1 MEKKR
6 NLWVIPTDK
15 PSRLML
21 RHRILFFFKDD
32 DSIPKGTAKNQ
43 NIYITSDEEI
53 KEGDWALDLCED
65 LGLKNQPFKVDK
77 ATLKFA
83 NQECEKIILTT
94 DNEDLI
100 KDGVQAIN
108 DEFLEWFVNNPSCE
122 EVDVN
127 KSYGGTYYIT
137 YPYKIIIPK
146 EETKKEYQTCKCG
159 SNWFNTTVD
168 DKPFC
173 FKCGESVKE
182 DFKPTEK
189 TCTCTDQCLG
199 YLTKTCKR
207 IEEEPKQEIVGYRLK
222 PHIDRIMV
230 DGILKNAMPI
240 WNDKD
245 KGKSVY
251 FIRGHVAGSLVA
263 KMKELQ
269 VLDLWF
275 TPIYEF
281 EEVKNDWLKQNH
293 LDYYYKEGIMNNESK
308 QETLE
313 QIDQN
318 NPVTRGST
326 ALVYKQETLEEA
338 KERYLDSPTPHSY
351 RLAVEFGAKWQQER
365 MYSEEDMRKA
375 FEVGFSIGYERDVH
389 AINENNRICKEWFE
403 QFKKK

>member
-53 KEGDWALDLCED
+53 KEGDWYFFNVGYAS
-65 LGLKNQPFKVDK
+65 GIKK
-77 ATLKFA
+77 ADENDVKQIHL
-83 NQECEKIILTT
+83 EIEPRKIILTT

-189 TCTCTDQCLG
+189 TCTCTDECLG
-199 YLTKTCKR
+199 YLTKTCKGIET
-207 IEEEPKQEIVGYRLK
+207 IEEAAVKWIRQPKLITEK
-222 PHIDRIMV
+222 E
-230 DGILKNAMPI
+230 
-240 WNDKD
+240 
-245 KGKSVY
+245 S
-251 FIRGHVAGSLVA
+251 FIA
-263 KMKELQ
+263 
-269 VLDLWF
+269 
-275 TPIYEF
+275 
-281 EEVKNDWLKQNH
+281 
-293 LDYYYKEGIMNNESK
+293 
-308 QETLE
+308 
-313 QIDQN
+313 
-318 NPVTRGST
+318 
-326 ALVYKQETLEEA
+326 
-338 KERYLDSPTPHSY
+338 
-351 RLAVEFGAKWQQER
+351 GAKWQQER
-365 MYSEEDMRKA
+365 MYSEEDMREA
-375 FEVGFSIGYERDVH
+375 FRVGFNVGYNDETSPSYLTFEEW
-389 AINENNRICKEWFE
+389 INK
-403 QFKKK
+403 FKKK

>member
-1 MEKKR
+1 M
-6 NLWVIPTDK
+6 
-15 PSRLML
+15 
-21 RHRILFFFKDD
+21 
-32 DSIPKGTAKNQ
+32 
-43 NIYITSDEEI
+43 
-53 KEGDWALDLCED
+53 
-65 LGLKNQPFKVDK
+65 
-77 ATLKFA
+77 
-83 NQECEKIILTT
+83 
-94 DNEDLI
+94 
-100 KDGVQAIN
+100 
-108 DEFLEWFVNNPSCE
+108 
-122 EVDVN
+122 
-127 KSYGGTYYIT
+127 
-137 YPYKIIIPK
+137 
-146 EETKKEYQTCKCG
+146 
-159 SNWFNTTVD
+159 
-168 DKPFC
+168 
-173 FKCGESVKE
+173 
-182 DFKPTEK
+182 
-189 TCTCTDQCLG
+189 G

>member
-53 KEGDWALDLCED
+53 KEGDAYLT
-65 LGLKNQPFKVDK
+65 KNGEICKSHNGSKVLLFKTDK
-77 ATLKFA
+77 
-83 NQECEKIILTT
+83 KIIITT
-94 DNEDLI
+94 DQDLI
-100 KDGVQAIN
+100 NDGVQAID
-108 DEFLEWFVNNPSCE
+108 DEFLEWFIKNPSCE
-122 EVDVN
+122 EVEVV
-127 KSYGGTYYIT
+127 YGLFNPMGRQVD
-137 YPYKIIIPK
+137 PNDLGQNHSKCVWKYKIITTK
-146 EETKKEYQTCKCG
+146 EEP
-159 SNWFNTTVD
+159 
-168 DKPFC
+168 KPFKNMEKLTKVDWKK
-173 FKCGESVKE
+173 FKKNPIPNKKQETLEEQCA
-182 DFKPTEK
+182 
-189 TCTCTDQCLG
+189 CTDQCLG